1 MAAACIDLENVISLQ
16 KSNIG
21 AYFYKRKV
29 SANNITAH
37 CSLNKK
43 GYCMICHDGISC
55 RAKNDLAS
63 SVTCLL
69 EKIIANHPDV
79 NKLV

>member
-1 MAAACIDLENVISLQ
+1 MHRNLENVISLP

-21 AYFYKRKV
+21 AFFYKRKF
-29 SANNITAH
+29 SAYNLTTH

-43 GYCMICHDGISC
+43 GYCMLWHKVISD
-55 RAKNDLAS
+55 RAKNDLVS